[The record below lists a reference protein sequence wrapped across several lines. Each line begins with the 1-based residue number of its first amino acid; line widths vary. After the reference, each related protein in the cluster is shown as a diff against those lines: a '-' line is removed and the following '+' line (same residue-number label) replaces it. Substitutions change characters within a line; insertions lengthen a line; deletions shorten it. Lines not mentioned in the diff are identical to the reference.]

1 MNSIISSINYFTE
14 KIGSIVSWLSLFL
27 ICLIGLDVALRYLFN
42 WSSSANTELEWHIF
56 AALFL
61 LGSAYTL
68 RYDKHVRVDVLYTH
82 FSVKKKAWVNMIG
95 TAIFLFPFCI
105 VIMITSIPFVMD
117 AWVIAE
123 GSPEPGGL
131 PYRFVVK
138 STIPL
143 SAFLLFIQAISM
155 MLYSVSVILSHQ
167 SK

>member
-14 KIGSIVSWLSLFL
+14 KTGSIVSWLSIFL
-27 ICLIGLDVALRYLFN
+27 IGLIGLDVALRYLFN

-82 FSVKKKAWVNMIG
+82 FSDKKKAWVNMIG

-105 VIMITSIPFVMD
+105 VILITSIPFVMD

-143 SAFLLFIQAISM
+143 GAFLLFIQAISM
-155 MLYSVSVILSHQ
+155 MLSSISVILSPQ